1 MHDSDASRLTSA
13 EESREQGGG
22 GRGRGRALAF
32 AAMVAANVALA
43 FGAWFVRLADV
54 GPVAAGFW
62 RLAIAAPL
70 LLILCRAAGQPVP
83 AMPRR
88 LWAVLACGGFFFAAD
103 LASWHVGILH
113 TTLANATLFGNITS
127 LTFPIYGFIIARAM
141 PGRTQ
146 IFALILAAAGAVL
159 LMGRSYQLSPQ
170 NLLGDLLCILA
181 GILYTFYLVAVGAAR
196 GRLAPLPTIA
206 LSTLF
211 GTLPLLIFAMLM
223 GEAIRPGN
231 WTPLLLLAIGSQV
244 IGQGL
249 IVYAIGHL
257 PPLVIGIGL
266 LIQPVVAA
274 AVGWIAYG
282 ERLGVVD
289 GIGAVAIAVALV
301 LVRRPDR
308 SRPA

>member
-1 MHDSDASRLTSA
+1 MHDSPSPKITSSA
-13 EESREQGGG
+13 DSHER
-22 GRGRGRALAF
+22 RTTALAF
-32 AAMVAANVALA
+32 AAMVAANIALA

-70 LLILCRAAGQPVP
+70 LLILCQLARQPVT

-88 LWAVLACGGFFFAAD
+88 MWTVLALGGLFFAAD
-103 LASWHVGILH
+103 LAAWHVGILH

-127 LTFPIYGFIIARAM
+127 LTFPIYGFIIARAL
-141 PGRTQ
+141 PGRMQ
-146 IFALILAAAGAVL
+146 AFALALAAAGAVL
-159 LMGRSYQLSPQ
+159 LMGRSYQLSPE
-170 NLLGDLLCILA
+170 NLIGDLLCILA
-181 GILYTFYLVAVGAAR
+181 GILYTFYLVAVGSAR
-196 GRLAPLPTIA
+196 GRLQPLPTIA
-206 LSTLF
+206 LATVF
-211 GTLPLLIFAMLM
+211 GTLPLLLFAFAM
-223 GEAIRPGN
+223 GETVWPGA

-274 AVGWIAYG
+274 AVGWSVYD
-282 ERLGVVD
+282 ERLGTVD
-289 GIGAVAIAVALV
+289 AIGAVAIAVALV

-308 SRPA
+308 R